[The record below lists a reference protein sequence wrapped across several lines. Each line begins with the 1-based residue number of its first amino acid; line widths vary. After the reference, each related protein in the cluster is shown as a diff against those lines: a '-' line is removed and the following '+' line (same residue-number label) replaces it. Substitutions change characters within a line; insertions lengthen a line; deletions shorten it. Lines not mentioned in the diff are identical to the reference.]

1 MIINSKVGLKKGYSI
16 RMSQYFLPHSYER
29 SGRNVKCQLDIS
41 IYETKADMKGTS
53 MWTSKTDMAS
63 LKTKKDDRSIDDIN
77 NLTADLKNISNVVD
91 NDVVRKIVQDQLII
105 KPNAVDAKI
114 ASNRIL
120 VTKTQYDLD
129 KQDPE
134 RKVKDVVKKTVNTN
148 ELAKKTGYST
158 KIKEIENNISN
169 VTGLETTVAIKTNA
183 TEVENKIPDTTGFIT
198 TSGFT
203 EATKISFDARM

>member
-91 NDVVRKIVQDQLII
+91 NDVVRKIV
-105 KPNAVDAKI
+105 
-114 ASNRIL
+114 
-120 VTKTQYDLD
+120 
-129 KQDPE
+129 
-134 RKVKDVVKKTVNTN
+134 
-148 ELAKKTGYST
+148 
-158 KIKEIENNISN
+158 
-169 VTGLETTVAIKTNA
+169 
-183 TEVENKIPDTTGFIT
+183 
-198 TSGFT
+198 
-203 EATKISFDARM
+203 

>member
-53 MWTSKTDMAS
+53 MWTSKTDMAG

-129 KQDPE
+129 NQDPE
-134 RKVKDVVKKTVNTN
+134 RKVKDVEKKTVNTN
-148 ELAKKTGYST
+148 ELAKKIGTAQKSKKLKT
-158 KIKEIENNISN
+158 IS
-169 VTGLETTVAIKTNA
+169 L
-183 TEVENKIPDTTGFIT
+183 
-198 TSGFT
+198 
-203 EATKISFDARM
+203 M